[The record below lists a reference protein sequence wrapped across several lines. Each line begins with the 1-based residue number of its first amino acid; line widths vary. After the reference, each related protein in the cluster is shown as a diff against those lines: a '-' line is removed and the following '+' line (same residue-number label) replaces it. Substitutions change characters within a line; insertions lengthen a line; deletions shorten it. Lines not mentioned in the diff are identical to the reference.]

1 MKKFDRAILIF
12 IGLGI
17 WALLISQIL
26 QPSVAHSGQTHN
38 SVDIT
43 DLEEF
48 VLNIVNPVQKELED
62 LRNDV
67 SVLVEK
73 VETLQW
79 HDHGG

>member
-1 MKKFDRAILIF
+1 MKKFDRATLIF

-17 WALLISQIL
+17 WSLLISQIF
-26 QPSVAHSGQTHN
+26 QSSIAHSGLTHN
-38 SVDIT
+38 SVDII
-43 DLEEF
+43 DIEEF

-67 SVLVEK
+67 SVLNEK

>member
-26 QPSVAHSGQTHN
+26 QPSIAHSGQTHT

-67 SVLVEK
+67 SVLDEK
-73 VETLQW
+73 VEILQW

>member
-1 MKKFDRAILIF
+1 MKKFDRAIFIF

-17 WALLISQIL
+17 WVLLISKIF
-26 QPSVAHSGQTHN
+26 QPFSAHSSPTHN
-38 SVDIT
+38 SIDIT
-43 DLEEF
+43 VLEDF